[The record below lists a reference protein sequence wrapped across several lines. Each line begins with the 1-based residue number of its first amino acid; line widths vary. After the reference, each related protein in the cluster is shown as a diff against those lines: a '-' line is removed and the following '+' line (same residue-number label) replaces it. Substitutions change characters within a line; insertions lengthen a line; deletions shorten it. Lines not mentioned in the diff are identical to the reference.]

1 MRPVL
6 IAERLLADLKRM
18 AETALPFETGGVL
31 VGVKARG
38 SIWIVGVA
46 ELGQSCSPGH
56 YIVPK
61 GATQPA
67 VQRARES
74 IDARVGYAGE
84 WHSHTGDFG
93 LSATDRAAMRAISW
107 FAAGPGLGGP
117 CLVLVRCTSAGP
129 VVDAFRSRFLQ
140 LLAVP
145 LMPTGPFMP

>member
-6 IAERLLADLKRM
+6 IEERLLADLTRM

-31 VGVKARG
+31 VGVKTRG

-46 ELGQSCSPGH
+46 ELGQSSPGH

-61 GATQPA
+61 GATHPA

-74 IDARVGYAGE
+74 IDARVGYAGD
-84 WHSHTGDFG
+84 WHSHTGDDG
-93 LSATDRAAMRAISW
+93 PSATDRAAMRAISW

-145 LMPTGPFMP
+145 LLPTGPFVP